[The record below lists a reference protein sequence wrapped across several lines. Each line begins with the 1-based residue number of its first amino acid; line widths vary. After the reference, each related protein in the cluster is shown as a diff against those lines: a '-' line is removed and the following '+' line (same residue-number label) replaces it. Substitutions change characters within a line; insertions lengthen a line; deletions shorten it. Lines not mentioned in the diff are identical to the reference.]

1 MLPRYMSFINGYLL
15 TGAAQSVFLLRSL
28 LSPVL
33 EKNAMLGRKRS
44 EERGTCSHSPPL
56 MKPFQRSGTP
66 GSHAGSGL
74 PVQHLHVFP
83 LVYIQGDK
91 RFTPPISGQL
101 AQLETAEC
109 ECYSL
114 IPEREVNV
122 KRTRSVGL

>member
-1 MLPRYMSFINGYLL
+1 M
-15 TGAAQSVFLLRSL
+15 
-28 LSPVL
+28 
-33 EKNAMLGRKRS
+33 
-44 EERGTCSHSPPL
+44 CSHSSQF

-74 PVQHLHVFP
+74 PVRHLHIFP
-83 LVYIQGDK
+83 WSLSRMTRDSL
-91 RFTPPISGQL
+91 FPPVSGQL

-122 KRTRSVGL
+122 KCTRSVGS